1 MIDIVCAGDVVLRMA
16 PEQPDGCAG
25 SGNDEPSRKCEA
37 GAMGFAISGSAAV
50 TGIALNRLGVFTPI
64 MGRISDDVVG
74 RGVIPTVFR
83 EYGGTWQHLHMAR
96 GVKSSYIMELGG
108 AEACRIQS
116 LDAQKEFSSDDIDFN
131 IVSKS
136 RILHVAVSD
145 LMESLIAGGAE
156 ELKYI
161 IARAREGSVAVSLHV
176 EGGLPPE
183 AFKKDIAP
191 LADIV
196 VTSSGYIRAGEMRAA
211 ALYARDMIDAGV
223 KAVAIKVADAG
234 LYVQTSGRIGLKHV
248 AGVGDINLENW
259 AGRVLFS
266 APFKAHGRFAGT
278 ADCVVAGL
286 LAGMATGRTIEESVD
301 LACAADAF
309 FEMEKKSVMGI
320 TSMEKITE
328 RIENGW
334 DKKTSAID
342 TGLPYDEAL
351 KMYCAK

>member
-16 PEQPDGCAG
+16 PEQPDGC
-25 SGNDEPSRKCEA
+25 SGEVPRKCEA

-83 EYGGTWQHLHMAR
+83 EYGGTWQHLHMVR
-96 GVKSSYIMELGG
+96 GVKSSYIMEVGG
-108 AEACRIQS
+108 AEPCRIQS

-136 RILHVAVSD
+136 RILHIAVSD
-145 LMESLIAGGAE
+145 MMERLIADGAA

-161 IARAREGSVAVSLHV
+161 IAKAREAGVAVSLHV
-176 EGGLPPE
+176 EGGLTPE
-183 AFKKDIAP
+183 TFKTDIAP

-196 VTSSGYIRAGEMRAA
+196 VTSSSYIGTGEMQAVTLYTQ
-211 ALYARDMIDAGV
+211 ALIDAGA

-234 LYVQTSGRIGLKHV
+234 FYVQTSGRIDLKHV

-259 AGRVLFS
+259 AGRKLFS
-266 APFKAHGRFAGT
+266 PPFKAHGRFAGA
-278 ADCVVAGL
+278 ADCAVAGM

-309 FEMEKKSVMGI
+309 FEMEEQSVTGI
-320 TSMEKITE
+320 ASMEKITE

-334 DKKTSAID
+334 DKKPSAVD
-342 TGLPYDEAL
+342 VGLPYDEAL